1 MHYEYANVTGQ
12 RSACHSAVYGL
23 WTEKPHV
30 IGNVDGRG
38 GRSKCNLN

>member
-1 MHYEYANVTGQ
+1 MHYEYANVNRKASG
-12 RSACHSAVYGL
+12 
-23 WTEKPHV
+23 PHV